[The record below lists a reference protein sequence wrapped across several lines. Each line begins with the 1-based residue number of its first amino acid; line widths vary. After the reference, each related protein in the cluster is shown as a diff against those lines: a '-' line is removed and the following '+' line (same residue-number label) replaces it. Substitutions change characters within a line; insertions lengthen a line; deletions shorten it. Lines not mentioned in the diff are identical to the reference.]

1 MDYVLTIMETY
12 GYAAMF
18 ICMVLE
24 NANIPIPSEIIL
36 GFAGYLVFQG
46 VFDLNTAIIVGV
58 VAGIVGSILSYWL
71 GEYGGRPVLM
81 KYGNISYLMKINL
94 VLQKNCS
101 IAMVV
106 LLCLLGVYY
115 QGCVHLF
122 PSLQEWLNIRWP
134 PL

>member
-24 NANIPIPSEIIL
+24 HANIPIPSEIIL

-58 VAGIVGSILSYWL
+58 VVLIIIVYVTNS
-71 GEYGGRPVLM
+71 PV
-81 KYGNISYLMKINL
+81 N
-94 VLQKNCS
+94 
-101 IAMVV
+101 
-106 LLCLLGVYY
+106 
-115 QGCVHLF
+115 
-122 PSLQEWLNIRWP
+122 
-134 PL
+134 